1 MRTFARDGLTFDVL
15 DSGTGERGTVL
26 ALHGFPQ
33 DASAYDDVGTRLVA
47 AGLRVLAPDQR
58 GYSPGARPTGGR
70 ADYAMREL
78 VADAVALLD
87 AAGVERAHVVGHDWG
102 GAVAWV
108 LAGRHPERVAS
119 LSVLST
125 PHPKAFQA
133 VMWRSTQGLRSTY
146 MALFQVPD
154 LPERL
159 ALSRDARRS
168 RRALVRTGL
177 PAAYVDRYVERLA
190 EPGALTA
197 MLGWYR
203 GIAASRGYGA
213 GRTRVPTTYVVGRHD
228 PFFTHAAMR
237 RTRDFVLGDYR
248 LVELDAGHWLP
259 ERHPAEVADA
269 VLRRVR
275 TAPSG
280 PTRRAD

>member
-1 MRTFARDGLTFDVL
+1 MQSFERSGLTFDVR
-15 DSGTGERGTVL
+15 DSGSGQRGTVL

-33 DASAYDDVGTRLVA
+33 DSTAYDDVGARLVA
-47 AGLRVLAPDQR
+47 AGLRVLVPDQR
-58 GYSPGARPTGGR
+58 GYSPGARPTGSR
-70 ADYAMREL
+70 ADYAMPEL

-87 AAGVERAHVVGHDWG
+87 AAGVERAHLVGHDWG

-119 LSVLST
+119 LTVLST

-146 MALFQVPD
+146 MAFLQVPG

-159 ALSRDARRS
+159 ALSRDARRA
-168 RRALVRTGL
+168 RRALTRTGL
-177 PAAYVDRYVERLA
+177 PPAQVERYVARLA
-190 EPGALTA
+190 EPGALSA

-203 GIAASRGYGA
+203 GVAASRGYGA
-213 GRTRVPTTYVVGRHD
+213 GRTRVPTTYVVGRRD

-259 ERHPAEVADA
+259 ELQPAEVAAA
-269 VLRRVR
+269 VLRRL
-275 TAPSG
+275 G
-280 PTRRAD
+280 PGSA

>member
-1 MRTFARDGLTFDVL
+1 MQSFERDGLCFDVR

-33 DASAYDDVGTRLVA
+33 DGSAYDDVGARLVA

-58 GYSPGARPTGGR
+58 GYSPGARPTADR
-70 ADYAMREL
+70 ADYSMREL

-87 AAGVERAHVVGHDWG
+87 AAGVQRAHVVGHDWG

-119 LSVLST
+119 LTVLST

-133 VMWRSTQGLRSTY
+133 VTWRSTQGLRSTY
-146 MALFQVPD
+146 MAFFSLPA
-154 LPERL
+154 LPEWL
-159 ALSRDARRS
+159 ALAHDARGA
-168 RRALVRTGL
+168 RAALTRTGL
-177 PAAYVDRYVERLA
+177 PAADVERYVERLA
-190 EPGALTA
+190 QPGALTA

-213 GRTRVPTTYVVGRHD
+213 GRTRVPTAHVVGRRD
-228 PFFTHAAMR
+228 PFFTRAAVA

-269 VLRRVR
+269 VLRRVG
-275 TAPSG
+275 TLAG
-280 PTRRAD
+280 